1 MCDSAPG
8 ESGAPILLLRD
19 GGAVLIGIHSANT
32 QRFESQVGYQA
43 LVGCGVSAAEFESA
57 AELQRP

>member
-1 MCDSAPG
+1 
-8 ESGAPILLLRD
+8 LLLRD
-19 GGAVLIGIHSANT
+19 GAAVLIGIHSANT

-43 LVGCGVSAAEFESA
+43 LVGRGVSAAEFESA